1 MLMVVIVVVM
11 VMIMLMIVILLCNR
25 SFLIRWLNNLAAN
38 YGNASADTKTTTA
51 TENGSA
57 DIPTTLK

>member
-1 MLMVVIVVVM
+1 MFVIVVVM

-38 YGNASADTKTTTA
+38 YGNASADTKTITTA

-57 DIPTTLK
+57 GIPTTLK